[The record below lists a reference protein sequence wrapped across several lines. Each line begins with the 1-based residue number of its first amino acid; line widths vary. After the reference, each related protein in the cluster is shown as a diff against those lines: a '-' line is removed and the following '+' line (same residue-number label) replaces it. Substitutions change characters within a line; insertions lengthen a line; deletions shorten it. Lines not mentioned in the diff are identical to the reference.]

1 MSDSKKSMGKLYEK
15 YEILKGHTHSL
26 EVAIAHNSLTEQ
38 DELIIVWANPKD
50 KDQKMPLAQ
59 LLTGTEIERFLEP
72 DFEKSFV
79 LNTLFEGYSKYDSRQ
94 TVEEYDEVMMGDEDY
109 SKMLNSFDEGV
120 ALAKALNEESG
131 LVANLEDMLRMVEVE
146 EEE

>member
-1 MSDSKKSMGKLYEK
+1 MSESKKAMGKLYEK

-38 DELIIVWANPKD
+38 DELVIVWANPED

-59 LLTGTEIERFLEP
+59 LLTGTEIERYLEP

-79 LNTLFEGYSKYDSRQ
+79 LEAAGISKR
-94 TVEEYDEVMMGDEDY
+94 
-109 SKMLNSFDEGV
+109 KLHPINSLSAGI
-120 ALAKALNEESG
+120 KP
-131 LVANLEDMLRMVEVE
+131 LRFCCPTASTTFLIFPETFGSTFVSSAMPPLSVFSVVPLGW
-146 EEE
+146 